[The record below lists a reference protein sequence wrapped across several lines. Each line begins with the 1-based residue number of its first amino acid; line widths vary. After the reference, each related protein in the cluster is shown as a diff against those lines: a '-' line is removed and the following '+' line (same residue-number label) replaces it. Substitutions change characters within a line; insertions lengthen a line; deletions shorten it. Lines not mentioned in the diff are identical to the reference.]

1 MNYQSNVRLGLDH
14 YIFTR
19 SQWSQ
24 NGKISDEIIK
34 KLLSAKAN
42 PYGNL
47 LLCLKQYLGQ
57 YFNGIDIV
65 LSFQEDDLNVTVGG
79 LEGMVNRSE
88 VDIGLRPLGMDEETL
103 EMVDFAY
110 PYKLHYSTF
119 ITQKP
124 KYEPHFFGI
133 FQTFSLQVWIAVAS
147 VFIAV
152 SLAHQLI
159 LKKKFDFKAIAFHV
173 FAVLMRQNAPIKPS
187 KFAEK
192 MLMYFWVFGA
202 MILCL
207 SHDSVF
213 LSFLSLPPVR
223 KIKNLSELST
233 AVQKGEYHCFEFPNS
248 HIARFLRNT
257 EEENLRVIADDID
270 KNDISFKKLISNFL
284 YGDKS
289 INIVLFKDANNLD
302 FFIGNYFISEDR
314 FVERMTAMY
323 MRKDFC
329 CKDMINTFVHRVM
342 ASGIYFKVFKDSNL
356 ALLYYS
362 RSRMTEIESKRKLT
376 LIDLAPAFIFLLGG
390 HLISFTVFVFEIKM
404 NQKNVRYLI
413 RETKKFRKKRLRK
426 VLFNCFSSF
435 FIFRKCLLQ
444 LRDIHL

>member
-1 MNYQSNVRLGLDH
+1 MEKQNTVTLGFDYSYFNRSRL
-14 YIFTR
+14 
-19 SQWSQ
+19 SQ
-24 NGKISDEIIK
+24 NGKISDDIIK
-34 KLLSAKAN
+34 IILSWKGN
-42 PYGNL
+42 SFGNL
-47 LLCLKQYLGQ
+47 LLSLKQYLEQ
-57 YFNGIDIV
+57 KHIRINIAMI
-65 LSFQEDDLNVTVGG
+65 FQEDHLNDSVRG

-88 VDIGLRPLGMDEETL
+88 VDIGFRPLGMQKETL
-103 EMVDFAY
+103 EMWDFAY
-110 PYKLHYSTF
+110 PYKLSDCTF

-124 KYEPHFFGI
+124 KHTPYFFGI
-133 FQTFSLQVWIAVAS
+133 FHTFSVHVWIAVAS